1 MAKRKS
7 TLTSLLGG
15 GSRTRETYSRAEKS
29 EGPPQSSITVLRGAN
44 DAGMAEQPRLVIE
57 PGHL

>member
-1 MAKRKS
+1 MAKRKN
-7 TLTSLLGG
+7 TLASLLGG
-15 GSRTRETYSRAEKS
+15 GSGTRDYSRAEKS
-29 EGPPQSSITVLRGAN
+29 EDSPQSSITVLRGAN